1 MKQSG
6 MAATVR
12 RGSDGT
18 VGGVGG
24 RYESWFVSARDPAG
38 PRALWVR
45 HTRTWPPE
53 PRSDAGGGGA
63 EGRESV
69 GLWCTLFEP
78 EPNAVKQTLSAFPP
92 DALAGP
98 RGFRGA
104 ARAGGHAAEWELALA
119 GEEPPLRLLRPAL
132 LYRTRL
138 PRTKTEAPLPDGI
151 VTGRL
156 TFDGRRVEIAGWRAT
171 VGHNWGAEHAER
183 WVWLHADLE
192 DGWLELVLA
201 RIRLGRTLTPW
212 LGGGALSLGLH
223 RLAVGGPGRR
233 ARVAAAPGRLDAR
246 VGGVRA
252 AVDAPLEHTVAFGY
266 GDPAGGPGREVLHA
280 AAATFRVRVERRGR
294 PPLELAGTGA
304 YELGSRDAGGAVPLQ
319 PYLDP

>member
-1 MKQSG
+1 MD
-6 MAATVR
+6 ATVR
-12 RGSDGT
+12 RRSDGT

-24 RYESWFVSARDPAG
+24 RYESWFVSARDPAA
-38 PRALWVR
+38 PRALWIR
-45 HTRTWPPE
+45 HTRAWSPEPPE
-53 PRSDAGGGGA
+53 GGA
-63 EGRESV
+63 APRAAAV

-78 EPNAVKQTLSAFPP
+78 EPTAVKQTLSAFAP
-92 DALAGP
+92 DTTAGP

-104 ARAGGHAAEWELALA
+104 ARAGQHAAEWELALA
-119 GEEPPLRLLRPAL
+119 GAQAPLRPLRPAV

-156 TFDGRRVEIAGWRAT
+156 TFDGRRVEVAGWRAT

-192 DGWLELVLA
+192 DAWLELVLA
-201 RIRLGRTLTPW
+201 RIRVGRALTPW
-212 LGGGALSLGLH
+212 LGGGALSLGVH
-223 RLAVGGPGRR
+223 RLALGGPGRR
-233 ARVAAAPGRLDAR
+233 ARVAAAPGRLDASL
-246 VGGVRA
+246 GGVRA
-252 AVDAPLEHTVAFGY
+252 AVDVPLEHTVAFGY

-280 AAATFRVRVERRGR
+280 ATATVRVRVERRGR

-304 YELGSRDAGGAVPLQ
+304 YELGARSAAGAVPLQ
-319 PYLDP
+319 PYPDP